1 MIARLQHPDH
11 GGGQPVDRREK
22 HRGGVQPVT
31 VTVTVAAVRGG
42 DRSIRGPGDVGREV
56 VQRRVG
62 CWWLLM

>member
-1 MIARLQHPDH
+1 MIARLQHTDH
-11 GGGQPVDRREK
+11 GGGQPVDRRQQ

-42 DRSIRGPGDVGREV
+42 DRSARGPGDVDRDR

-62 CWWLLM
+62 C